1 MYYWG
6 HHNGVNKFRPKD
18 NPRYISAP
26 NRDSRKWKKNYNK
39 RTIVERTFFR
49 LEEHLNLE
57 N

>member
-1 MYYWG
+1 MYYG
-6 HHNGVNKFRPKD
+6 DHHNGVNKFRPKD